1 MFFNLWNEQ
10 RWVKVLHEDTKP
22 QGAATPALGMKASC
36 VSPHVPFG
44 TQVSGWGAWAPHST
58 TRTSHPGAGRHQH
71 NSWETWWAK
80 SDWLCHW
87 ELMEHV
93 VSMDAKE
100 RENKKAEKNT
110 TPKEK
115 HTGRV
120 HYCIHERGLTQ
131 DLKKAGG
138 FSECFA
144 ALVHLHLW
152 FWMKRNPGQEA

>member
-1 MFFNLWNEQ
+1 
-10 RWVKVLHEDTKP
+10 
-22 QGAATPALGMKASC
+22 
-36 VSPHVPFG
+36 
-44 TQVSGWGAWAPHST
+44 
-58 TRTSHPGAGRHQH
+58 
-71 NSWETWWAK
+71 
-80 SDWLCHW
+80 
-87 ELMEHV
+87 MEHV

-100 RENKKAEKNT
+100 RENEKVEKTT

-115 HTGRV
+115 HTRRV

-152 FWMKRNPGQEA
+152 F